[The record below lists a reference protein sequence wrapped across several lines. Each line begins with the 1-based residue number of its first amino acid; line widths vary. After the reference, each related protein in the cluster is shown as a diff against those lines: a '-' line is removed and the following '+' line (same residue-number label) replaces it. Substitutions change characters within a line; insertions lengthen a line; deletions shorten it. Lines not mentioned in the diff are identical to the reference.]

1 MKVSKLI
8 KTAILILAITAA
20 LSCLQL
26 CMRVHNVQISQRSN
40 AHLFLE
46 DGTEYADTILVEL
59 EGVYHY
65 YPIHTGGNVDYIEI
79 KAVASENEV
88 EIFDA
93 LIVYNFLDR
102 KWQWVMHNRE
112 EPEETQINQQAMFT
126 NFNKKNRGSNASFL
140 FCIDDISKITENGE
154 AGQKGLLLV
163 TTEEAADDP
172 AEIVQS
178 VTEDTYSGA
187 ADFIREYG
195 FDFR

>member
-46 DGTEYADTILVEL
+46 DGTEYADTIPVEL

-79 KAVASENEV
+79 KAVASENKV

-140 FCIDDISKITENGE
+140 FCIDDIYTDILHRERFFHIRLYNHHSSPFSI
-154 AGQKGLLLV
+154 
-163 TTEEAADDP
+163 
-172 AEIVQS
+172 IR
-178 VTEDTYSGA
+178 
-187 ADFIREYG
+187 FIRGIVYQV
-195 FDFR
+195 FDIDCTMYISFYTESNC